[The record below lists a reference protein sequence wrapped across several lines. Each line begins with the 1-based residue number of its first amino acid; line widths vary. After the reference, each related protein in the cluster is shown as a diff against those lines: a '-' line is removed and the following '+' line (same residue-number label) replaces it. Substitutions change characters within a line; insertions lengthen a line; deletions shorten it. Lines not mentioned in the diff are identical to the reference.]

1 MGENRELADRSATVS
16 LSAPELLAHG
26 YRPYE
31 RYRVTLRSPAGA
43 TLAQTR
49 DIVRGGKVVAVLPV
63 DLGRRE
69 VVLIRQFRLPA
80 HLATGRGELI
90 EIVAGR
96 VEPDEA
102 PRAAAQRECFEEIGV
117 APSRLIELF
126 SYLTTPGIT
135 DEEITFFVGSVDAG
149 RVPRRVAN
157 AAEGEHIE
165 TLRVSIDTAIAALGD
180 RAMCNGPLLIALQWL
195 ALNRGRLVELL
206 GR

>member
-1 MGENRELADRSATVS
+1 MGEDRELADRPATVS
-16 LSAPELLAHG
+16 LSEAKLLAQG

-31 RYRVTLRSPAGA
+31 RYRVTLRGPDGA
-43 TLAQTR
+43 PLAQTR
-49 DIVRGGKVVAVLPV
+49 DIIRGGKVVAVLPI
-63 DLGRRE
+63 DLARQE

-80 HLATGRGELI
+80 HLANGRGEII

-135 DEEITFFVGSVDAG
+135 DEEITFFVGAVDAD
-149 RVPRRVAN
+149 RVPRRVVN
-157 AAEGEHIE
+157 AAEGEQIE
-165 TLRVSIDTAIAALGD
+165 TLRVAVDAAIAAVSDG
-180 RAMCNGPLLIALQWL
+180 AMRDGPLLIALQWL
-195 ALNRGRLVELL
+195 ALNRGRLAELL

>member
-1 MGENRELADRSATVS
+1 MGEDRELADRSATVS
-16 LSAPELLAHG
+16 LSAPELLARG

-31 RYRVTLRSPAGA
+31 RYHVTLRGA
-43 TLAQTR
+43 DGETLAQTR
-49 DIVRGGKVVAVLPV
+49 DIIRGGKVVAVLPV
-63 DLGRRE
+63 DLARE
-69 VVLIRQFRLPA
+69 EIVLIRQFRLAA
-80 HLATGRGELI
+80 HLADGRGEII

-117 APSRLIELF
+117 APARLVELF

-135 DEEITFFVGSVDAG
+135 DEEITFFVGAVDAG
-149 RVPRRVAN
+149 RVQRRIAN

-165 TLRVSIDTAIAALGD
+165 TLRVSIDTAITALGD
-180 RAMCNGPLLIALQWL
+180 GAMRDGPLLIALQWL
-195 ALNRGRLVELL
+195 ALNRGRLAGLL